1 MELKFKI
8 AAVKQIESHFAL
20 NPDFKPEKNKPIE
33 INYSVN
39 ISFEKKDK
47 MVSVIVSVLSD
58 NKNQPFTFNIATMG
72 LFNFQKLPKKAE
84 LERVAH
90 INCASIIFPY
100 VREYIAD
107 LIRRAGIPPFH
118 LDPVNFIA
126 MYEEHKKAQ
135 AKGAA
140 KKSEK
145 AAKA

>member
-20 NPDFKPEKNKPIE
+20 NPNFKPEKDKPIE
-33 INYSVN
+33 INYGVN

-47 MVSVIVSVLSD
+47 MLSVIVSVLSD
-58 NKNQPFTFNIATMG
+58 NKSQPFTFNIATMG

-84 LERVAH
+84 LERLAH

-107 LIRRAGIPPFH
+107 LTRRADIPPFH
-118 LDPVNFIA
+118 LDPMNFIA
-126 MYEEHKKAQ
+126 IYEEQKKAQ
-135 AKGAA
+135 AEGAA
-140 KKSEK
+140 KKLEK

>member
-20 NPDFKPEKNKPIE
+20 NPDFKPGKNKPIE
-33 INYSVN
+33 INYGVN
-39 ISFEKKDK
+39 ISFKKKDK
-47 MVSVIVSVLSD
+47 MISVIVSVLSD
-58 NKNQPFTFNIATMG
+58 NKSQPFTFNIATMG
-72 LFNFQKLPKKAE
+72 LFNFKKLPKKAE

-107 LIRRAGIPPFH
+107 LTRRAGIPPFH

-126 MYEEHKKAQ
+126 MYEEQKKAM
-135 AKGAA
+135 AEATT
-140 KKSEK
+140 KKTEK
-145 AAKA
+145 AGRV